1 MQPMRLCICS
11 GRQVEETFKKKH
23 TNVTNAT
30 LHHRKRLSCQAN
42 HESERFCV
50 SAGPGGDES
59 FAKGQYC
66 IYTETERSGTT
77 NMKIPEVVTPL
88 FGGQKSI
95 ELPNLR
101 DRCGKAHLGQDRH
114 HGQNIHHG
122 QDGHH
127 AQWAKIANFGSS
139 RHP

>member
-1 MQPMRLCICS
+1 M
-11 GRQVEETFKKKH
+11 
-23 TNVTNAT
+23 
-30 LHHRKRLSCQAN
+30 HHRKRLSCQAN

-77 NMKIPEVVTPL
+77 NMKIPEVVSPL

-95 ELPNLR
+95 ELPNQR
-101 DRCGKAHLGQDRH
+101 DRCGKAHHGQDRH